1 MNATSYKLNTKE
13 PHILG
18 LTLLSAFGAMG
29 AILMTPA
36 LPTIARYFNVS
47 MGVAQ
52 LTVTSFLLG
61 YALGQLIYGPIA
73 NCLGRKPAFYVG
85 IFLAT
90 MGSLFSILASPVE
103 SFSLLIIGRLLE
115 AFGSSVGLVVC
126 FTLINDFYFPKEAR
140 RVTGLM
146 VIAFAIIPG
155 IAVAV
160 GGLLTQYVG
169 WQACFYFLLLY
180 GLALIY
186 PAAKMPETLSQPD
199 IHALHYK
206 RIFKNYAAVFK
217 STQLIGFSACSGF
230 SSACI
235 YVFGA
240 EGPFIGIHLLGIS
253 PATYGL
259 LGLLPFLGTLVGCL
273 INIRLASVRAM
284 TMLKAAF
291 LIELI
296 AAVFMLF
303 CFVFH
308 FVNLITLLAP
318 MALLCLG
325 HAILSSTALSLAM
338 TYAEDKANGAA
349 VMNFVVM
356 SMPVFMTFLLGML
369 HVGAAWI
376 LPLILM
382 IALGLMLT
390 VYCVWLRG
398 TSHGDDLR

>member
-1 MNATSYKLNTKE
+1 MNATTYRLNTKE

-36 LPTIARYFNVS
+36 LPNIAGYFNVS
-47 MGVAQ
+47 VGVSQ

-61 YALGQLIYGPIA
+61 FALGQLIYGPIA
-73 NCLGRKPAFYVG
+73 NRLGRKPAFYVG

-90 MGSLFSILASPVE
+90 LGSLFSILSSPVE

-169 WQACFYFLLLY
+169 WQGCFYFLLIY

-186 PAAKMPETLSQPD
+186 PATKMPETLSQPD
-199 IHALHYK
+199 IHALHY
-206 RIFKNYAAVFK
+206 RQIYKNYAAIFK
-217 STQLIGFSACSGF
+217 NKQLLGFSACSGF

-259 LGLLPFLGTLVGCL
+259 LGLLPFLGTLIGCL
-273 INIRLASVRAM
+273 ISIRLAFVKAM

-291 LIELI
+291 FIELI
-296 AAVFMLF
+296 ATVFMLF

-308 FVNLITLLAP
+308 FVNLFTLLAP

-338 TYAEDKANGAA
+338 TYAEDKANGSA

-356 SMPVFMTFLLGML
+356 CMPVLMTFLLGML
-369 HVGAAWI
+369 HIGAAWV
-376 LPLILM
+376 LPLIFM
-382 IALGLMLT
+382 IALGLML
-390 VYCVWLRG
+390 VIYCIWLQE
-398 TSHGDDLR
+398 TPHSHDLR